1 MTVFASRREVLTGL
15 AGVAAVAGAG
25 STPARAAGLPF
36 GLGPRSGL
44 PWHSGASLSSVN
56 AIAAYRNRLCDT
68 LTMWCRFDT
77 WDTIIDFSKGFKSAK
92 LKPERI
98 SCAIAPLPKI
108 CSAVITPGMW
118 SLAASGAFDFYYE
131 EWARRLAATGRTD
144 VIVRVGWESNR
155 KFPWFAGADP
165 YNYILT
171 HRRIVTYLR
180 TYNPTVTIEWCN
192 VKKGNQAGSVLDLYP
207 GDEYVDIVGVDYYD
221 VGPALNTQAIWDTQY
236 MRLYNGGPWGIGA
249 WLEFAKS
256 RGKLFAC
263 AEWGIRVGATPLN
276 VDNAF
281 YIEKMFEFFSNNA
294 AYIAYENYF
303 NQKAEHQIAPP
314 DVNPMAAAAYLSLW
328 GRPLV

>member
-118 SLAASGAFDFYYE
+118 WWYVGGILVGALSGF
-131 EWARRLAATGRTD
+131 
-144 VIVRVGWESNR
+144 
-155 KFPWFAGADP
+155 
-165 YNYILT
+165 ILT
-171 HRRIVTYLR
+171 YLFGFKESMESR
-180 TYNPTVTIEWCN
+180 
-192 VKKGNQAGSVLDLYP
+192 LD
-207 GDEYVDIVGVDYYD
+207 
-221 VGPALNTQAIWDTQY
+221 
-236 MRLYNGGPWGIGA
+236 
-249 WLEFAKS
+249 
-256 RGKLFAC
+256 
-263 AEWGIRVGATPLN
+263 
-276 VDNAF
+276 
-281 YIEKMFEFFSNNA
+281 
-294 AYIAYENYF
+294 
-303 NQKAEHQIAPP
+303 
-314 DVNPMAAAAYLSLW
+314 
-328 GRPLV
+328 